1 MFCQTTNNEGVDRKA
16 LKRHLGMYP
25 KILLILQAVDR
36 GGHAASAV
44 GEDGV
49 GVAVRVHDGGVSQKS
64 VYEA

>member
-1 MFCQTTNNEGVDRKA
+1 MRGGVA
-16 LKRHLGMYP
+16 LVCSWG
-25 KILLILQAVDR
+25 LLFW

-49 GVAVRVHDGGVSQKS
+49 GVAVHGHDGGVSQKS